1 MGSSSQGIAL
11 EQLGQDHTGLAI
23 GNASGAQ
30 IYSSSN
36 GITTQI
42 DSAKKTYDVLN
53 CLFQVLS
60 PAHSLDTLLHSLA
73 DLTRQV
79 MKMDLCVVMLVDPA
93 FGSLTMRAASPDLT
107 NYELS
112 VTPIASDRIPWKKLL
127 VFNTEGQLPI
137 LTSHEQEQ
145 LNPLKQV
152 QYETLLVVPLIVGN
166 EYLGLLNCYSSKNR
180 DYRFEDQV
188 LLRTITSQG
197 ALAIQNRQLAYAAE
211 RNELDSYIKIFFDEL
226 LSAKPAME
234 EALRGRANYLGCDL
248 TKPHCMLM

>member
-36 GITTQI
+36 GITAQI

-79 MKMDLCVVMLVDPA
+79 MQMDLCVVMLVDPA

-127 VFNTEGQLPI
+127 KSRLYAGRPDFTEVYHKSG
-137 LTSHEQEQ
+137 SS
-145 LNPLKQV
+145 
-152 QYETLLVVPLIVGN
+152 GN
-166 EYLGLLNCYSSKNR
+166 SESPTRAYT
-180 DYRFEDQV
+180 
-188 LLRTITSQG
+188 RTQ
-197 ALAIQNRQLAYAAE
+197 
-211 RNELDSYIKIFFDEL
+211 
-226 LSAKPAME
+226 
-234 EALRGRANYLGCDL
+234 
-248 TKPHCMLM
+248 